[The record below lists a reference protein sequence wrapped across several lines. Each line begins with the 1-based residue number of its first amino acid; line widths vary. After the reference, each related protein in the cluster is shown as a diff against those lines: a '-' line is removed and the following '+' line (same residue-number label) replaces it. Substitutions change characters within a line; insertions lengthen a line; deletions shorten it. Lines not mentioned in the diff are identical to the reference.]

1 MKFKTAIA
9 AVAVAAASMGAQAS
23 VITGNSA
30 TFVAGTFTNNYVTDV
45 IVTGLSNVTGSFDY
59 LLSATGASGALYV
72 GSAVTGLTTSL
83 YLGNALQGTSTGLNY
98 SFSNLLSGT
107 YTLKA
112 SGTVANN
119 GFNVLINSYTVTPV
133 PEPETYAMLLA
144 GLGVMG
150 AIARRRSKT
159 AA

>member
-1 MKFKTAIA
+1 M
-9 AVAVAAASMGAQAS
+9 S
-23 VITGNSA
+23 
-30 TFVAGTFTNNYVTDV
+30 
-45 IVTGLSNVTGSFDY
+45 GLSNVTGSFDY
-59 LLSATGASGALYV
+59 LLNATGASGSVY
-72 GSAVTGLTTSL
+72 TGATVSDLTASL
-83 YLGNALQGTSTGLNY
+83 YLGNTLKGTSTGLNY
-98 SFSNLLSGT
+98 SFSNLLSGN

-112 SGTVANN
+112 SGTVANG
-119 GFNVLINSYTVTPV
+119 GFNLLITNYTVTPV